1 MVDNVRG
8 RGVPAPSHR
17 TTTYIRRIR
26 MKVAIRVAKVAA
38 LLFMAVAVVALVS
51 CDMNAKP
58 GEKGDQGVRGQ
69 TGGDG
74 PTGPRGPTGTT
85 PAPTDD
91 TTDDTTG
98 AGELAPRPS
107 GKIDP
112 ILINDGPGAVIGALP
127 APFSITD
134 LFRGGFGTVGY
145 ALVYESFDH
154 DGDSDTPNEDP
165 TTTKPGAAGTS
176 FFVGTLTV
184 EGMLTVSKRTEGTTS
199 DAETTGAYADGTTFW
214 IKATDADRTV
224 YAALHVRRNKAPAV
238 GTAPT
243 TVFYIGTQADAT
255 KKDDVLLMESAPD
268 RRPETLLARA
278 WGGDSN
284 LIDCDQFGSCVIHI
298 APIDPPWFT
307 DDGINP
313 GASPPTGL
321 DSLTYSP
328 SATSGKVSVAPHKE
342 AGKNGI
348 LVTGIG
354 SSFKDAAFEQVEIKI
369 VATDKK
375 GLMSKEQTIN
385 VVVNGAPRATSTTW
399 SPETLK
405 KPLTDAGETV
415 TIDVEP
421 FFKDD
426 EDDLLYRA
434 TSSAVAVATVND
446 MGTTS
451 TLTVTAVYPGTAT
464 ITVRATEQVGDGS
477 ADDSGLGQWVERTF
491 LVTVKR
497 P

>member
-134 LFRGGFGTVGY
+134 LFRGGFGTVKY
-145 ALVYESFDH
+145 ALQHGAGNY
-154 DGDSDTPNEDP
+154 DGQNGNEDP
-165 TTTKPGAAGTS
+165 TTSPGATGTS
-176 FFVGTLTV
+176 FFVGALTV

-298 APIDPPWFT
+298 APIDPSWFT
-307 DDGINP
+307 DDGYNTEADPKI
-313 GASPPTGL
+313 GL
-321 DSLTYSP
+321 DNLTYSP

-385 VVVNGAPRATSTTW
+385 VVVNGAPRATSSTW
-399 SPETLK
+399 SPETLE
-405 KPLTDAGETV
+405 KPLTGDGTKDEV
-415 TIDVEP
+415 TIDVAS

-464 ITVRATEQVGDGS
+464 ITVRATEVVGDGR
-477 ADDSGLGQWVERTF
+477 ADSSGLGQWVERTF
-491 LVTVKR
+491 LVTVRR